1 MSNGIIYIL
10 ANPAMIDPETKG
22 PIVKIGITQDL
33 ATRLSTLYSSGVPLP
48 FQCIFACEVENYNV
62 VEKDLHNALKDYRV
76 NVKREF
82 FNIDPNLIIPLLKHF
97 VGFREIT
104 LEVEEEIVKLD
115 DSTEEITQIPPNY
128 DTYENLKPLL
138 DLSEGFLGGYFC
150 IRVSRLHRVRQVD
163 IFKLNGKTYYDKDIF
178 LEQAKKENILK
189 TNNR

>member
-1 MSNGIIYIL
+1 
-10 ANPAMIDPETKG
+10 MIDPETKG

-33 ATRLSTLYSSGVPLP
+33 AGRLSTLYSSGVPFP
-48 FQCIFACEVENYNV
+48 FQCIFACEVENYDV

-76 NVKREF
+76 NIKREF
-82 FNIDPNLIIPLLKHF
+82 FKIEPELIIPLLKHF

-115 DSTEEITQIPPNY
+115 DSTEEVTQVPLNY

-138 DLSEGFLGGYFC
+138 NNLPEGFLGGYFC
-150 IRVSRLHRVRQVD
+150 IRVSRLHHIKKID
-163 IFKLNGKTYYDKDIF
+163 MFKLNGKTYYNKDIL

-189 TNNR
+189 ENN